1 MVKRCLFCGRYF
13 KPDPR
18 VGQNQKA
25 CFRDCC
31 KRARKQLAQNDWFR
45 RNPDYFRGRYW
56 YVKQWRQR
64 RKELAQR
71 QMIQD
76 ERPVQKALSHP
87 IYKLIFLIPGGLK
100 RQMIQDEM
108 DSGRDNSLCF
118 VGRQRDGR
126 DTPDTSQASLGGR
139 GSEHEADRQEAAY
152 VA

>member
-1 MVKRCLFCGRYF
+1 VVKKCLFCGRYF

-64 RKELAQR
+64 RKELARR
-71 QMIQD
+71 QVIQD

-87 IYKLIFLIPGGLK
+87 IYKLTFLMPGGLK
-100 RQMIQDEM
+100 RQMIQDAILFQRL
-108 DSGRDNSLCF
+108 DKKTFIATGRPNDT
-118 VGRQRDGR
+118 RRDR
-126 DTPDTSQASLGGR
+126 F
-139 GSEHEADRQEAAY
+139 EAG
-152 VA
+152 

>member
-1 MVKRCLFCGRYF
+1 MVKKCLFCGRYF

-31 KRARKQLAQNDWFR
+31 KRARKQLAQNDWLR

-76 ERPVQKALSHP
+76 ERPVQKALSYP

-100 RQMIQDEM
+100 TQMIQDEILFQRLDKKTFM
-108 DSGRDNSLCF
+108 ATGRPNDT
-118 VGRQRDGR
+118 RRDR
-126 DTPDTSQASLGGR
+126 L
-139 GSEHEADRQEAAY
+139 EAG
-152 VA
+152 

>member
-1 MVKRCLFCGRYF
+1 MVKKCLFCGRYF

-31 KRARKQLAQNDWFR
+31 KRARKQLAQDDWFR

-100 RQMIQDEM
+100 RQMIQDAILFQRLDKKTFM
-108 DSGRDNSLCF
+108 ATGRPNDT
-118 VGRQRDGR
+118 RRDGFG
-126 DTPDTSQASLGGR
+126 AG
-139 GSEHEADRQEAAY
+139 
-152 VA
+152 

>member
-1 MVKRCLFCGRYF
+1 MVKKCLFCGRYF

-31 KRARKQLAQNDWFR
+31 KRARKQLAQNDWLR

-100 RQMIQDEM
+100 RQMIQDEILFQRLDKKTFM
-108 DSGRDNSLCF
+108 ATGKPNDTR
-118 VGRQRDGR
+118 RDGFG
-126 DTPDTSQASLGGR
+126 AG
-139 GSEHEADRQEAAY
+139 
-152 VA
+152 

>member
-1 MVKRCLFCGRYF
+1 MVKKCLFCGRYF

-100 RQMIQDEM
+100 TQMIQDEILFQRLDKKTFM
-108 DSGRDNSLCF
+108 ATGRPNDT
-118 VGRQRDGR
+118 RRDGFG
-126 DTPDTSQASLGGR
+126 AG
-139 GSEHEADRQEAAY
+139 
-152 VA
+152 

>member
-18 VGQNQKA
+18 VGQNQKV

-64 RKELAQR
+64 RKELVHVKFHIILTHNSQ
-71 QMIQD
+71 IKL
-76 ERPVQKALSHP
+76 PYFSHSVNEV
-87 IYKLIFLIPGGLK
+87 
-100 RQMIQDEM
+100 R
-108 DSGRDNSLCF
+108 
-118 VGRQRDGR
+118 
-126 DTPDTSQASLGGR
+126 
-139 GSEHEADRQEAAY
+139 
-152 VA
+152 

>member
-1 MVKRCLFCGRYF
+1 MVKKCLFCGRYF

-31 KRARKQLAQNDWFR
+31 KRARKQLAQNDWLR

-64 RKELAQR
+64 RKELARR

-76 ERPVQKALSHP
+76 EILFQRLDKKTFMATGRPNDT
-87 IYKLIFLIPGGLK
+87 
-100 RQMIQDEM
+100 R
-108 DSGRDNSLCF
+108 RDRF
-118 VGRQRDGR
+118 
-126 DTPDTSQASLGGR
+126 
-139 GSEHEADRQEAAY
+139 EAG
-152 VA
+152 

>member
-1 MVKRCLFCGRYF
+1 MVKKCLFCGRYF

-31 KRARKQLAQNDWFR
+31 KRARKQLAQNDWLR

-100 RQMIQDEM
+100 RQMIQDEILFQRLDKKTFM
-108 DSGRDNSLCF
+108 ATGRPNDT
-118 VGRQRDGR
+118 RRDGFG
-126 DTPDTSQASLGGR
+126 AG
-139 GSEHEADRQEAAY
+139 
-152 VA
+152 

>member
-1 MVKRCLFCGRYF
+1 MVKKCLFCGRYF

-31 KRARKQLAQNDWFR
+31 KRARKQLAQNDWLR

-64 RKELAQR
+64 RKELVQR

-87 IYKLIFLIPGGLK
+87 IYKLIFLMPGGLK
-100 RQMIQDEM
+100 RQMIQDEILFQRLDKKTFM
-108 DSGRDNSLCF
+108 ATGRPIDT
-118 VGRQRDGR
+118 RRDGF
-126 DTPDTSQASLGGR
+126 GG
-139 GSEHEADRQEAAY
+139 G
-152 VA
+152 

>member
-1 MVKRCLFCGRYF
+1 MAKKCLFCGRYF

-76 ERPVQKALSHP
+76 ERPIQKALSHP
-87 IYKLIFLIPGGLK
+87 IYKLIFLMPGGLK
-100 RQMIQDEM
+100 RQMIQDEILFQRLDKKTFM
-108 DSGRDNSLCF
+108 ATGRPNDT
-118 VGRQRDGR
+118 RRDGF
-126 DTPDTSQASLGGR
+126 
-139 GSEHEADRQEAAY
+139 AAG
-152 VA
+152 